1 MAILPVRV
9 LPDPLLRKKARRV
22 KAIDAAIQKLAVDMI
37 ETMQAGYG
45 VGLAAP
51 QVGVLRRVVTIQIPE
66 TEPLVMINPEITS
79 RDGERRVR
87 EGCLSVPGWYGMVTR
102 AVSITAEALDSDG
115 AEYEIADA
123 TELLA
128 QVIEHEVDHLNGIVF
143 TDHLQ
148 AHIDLW
154 KAGEEPPELE
164 NGNLENSSHGPVSH
178 EHGGIDFEHEAAHD
192 RILGDEER
200 EELRAAAASGSSDSQ
215 HDEMDEDPEG
225 QEGSEDEEEEAAE
238 PPVYADLSIYQQADL
253 DQMDGELR
261 RMQAL
266 LSGE

>member
-22 KAIDAAIQKLAVDMI
+22 EAVSAAIQKLAADMI

-51 QVGVLRRVVTIQIPE
+51 QVGVLRRVVTIQIPDS
-66 TEPLVMINPEITS
+66 EPLVMINPEITA

-87 EGCLSVPGWYGMVTR
+87 EGCLSIPGWFGMVTR
-102 AVSITAEALDSDG
+102 AVTITAKALDTDG
-115 AEYEIADA
+115 ADYEIADA

-143 TDHLQ
+143 TDHLL

-154 KAGEEPPELE
+154 KAGEEPPEHE
-164 NGNLENSSHGPVSH
+164 NGNHEPLIH
-178 EHGGIDFEHEAAHD
+178 EHGDIDFEYEAAHGRVLD
-192 RILGDEER
+192 EEER
-200 EELRAAAASGSSDSQ
+200 EELRGEASGESENEDGKL
-215 HDEMDEDPEG
+215 DEDPEG
-225 QEGSEDEEEEAAE
+225 PEDEEDE
-238 PPVYADLSIYQQADL
+238 PVAYVDMAIYQQADL
-253 DQMDGELR
+253 DRLDGELR

>member
-22 KAIDAAIQKLAVDMI
+22 KAIDAAIQKLAADMI

-87 EGCLSVPGWYGMVTR
+87 EGCLSVPGWFGMVTR

-164 NGNLENSSHGPVSH
+164 NGSH
-178 EHGGIDFEHEAAHD
+178 EHGEVDFEHEVAHD
-192 RILGDEER
+192 RILGAEER
-200 EELRAAAASGSSDSQ
+200 EELRAAAAGGSSDSE
-215 HDEMDEDPEG
+215 HDELDEDREGPED
-225 QEGSEDEEEEAAE
+225 QEDEAPE
-238 PPVYADLSIYQQADL
+238 PLVYADLSIYQQADL

-266 LSGE
+266 LSSE

>member
-22 KAIDAAIQKLAVDMI
+22 KAIDAAIQKLAADMI

-45 VGLAAP
+45 VGLSGP

-87 EGCLSVPGWYGMVTR
+87 EGCLSLPGWFGMVTR

-123 TELLA
+123 TELLG

-200 EELRAAAASGSSDSQ
+200 EELRKEAAGYTEGGDV
-215 HDEMDEDPEG
+215 ELDEDAADEAPE
-225 QEGSEDEEEEAAE
+225 
-238 PPVYADLSIYQQADL
+238 PVAYADMAIYQQADL
-253 DQMDGELR
+253 DRLDGELR

>member
-22 KAIDAAIQKLAVDMI
+22 EAVNAAIQKLAADMI

-66 TEPLVMINPEITS
+66 SEPLVMINPEITA

-87 EGCLSVPGWYGMVTR
+87 EGCLSVPGWFGMVTR

-115 AEYEIADA
+115 AGYEISDA

-154 KAGEEPPELE
+154 KAGEEPPEQQ
-164 NGNLENSSHGPVSH
+164 HAIH
-178 EHGGIDFEHEAAHD
+178 EHGDIDFECDAAHD

-200 EELRAAAASGSSDSQ
+200 GELRAEAVGDAEGED
-215 HDEMDEDPEG
+215 DEPDEGAEDDAPEAVAYV
-225 QEGSEDEEEEAAE
+225 DMA
-238 PPVYADLSIYQQADL
+238 IYQQADL
-253 DQMDGELR
+253 DQLDGELR

>member
-22 KAIDAAIQKLAVDMI
+22 KAIDAAIQKLAADMI

-154 KAGEEPPELE
+154 KAGEEPPELQ
-164 NGNLENSSHGPVSH
+164 NGSH
-178 EHGGIDFEHEAAHD
+178 EHGDIDFEHEAGHD
-192 RILGDEER
+192 RVLGEVER
-200 EELRAAAASGSSDSQ
+200 DALRAAAASGSSDSE
-215 HDEMDEDPEG
+215 HDEMDDDREG
-225 QEGSEDEEEEAAE
+225 QEGSEDPEHEEDEAAE
-238 PPVYADLSIYQQADL
+238 PLVYADLSIYQQADL

>member
-22 KAIDAAIQKLAVDMI
+22 GTVDAAIQKLAADMI

-51 QVGVLRRVVTIQIPE
+51 QVGVLRRVVTIQVPE
-66 TEPLVMINPEITS
+66 SEPLVMINPEITA

-87 EGCLSVPGWYGMVTR
+87 EGCLSLPGWYGMVTR
-102 AVSITAEALDSDG
+102 AVTVTANALDTDG
-115 AEYEIADA
+115 AGYEIADV

-143 TDHLQ
+143 TDHLRD
-148 AHIDLW
+148 HIDLW
-154 KAGEEPPELE
+154 KIGEEPPE
-164 NGNLENSSHGPVSH
+164 H
-178 EHGGIDFEHEAAHD
+178 EHGDIDFEHEAAHG
-192 RILGDEER
+192 RILDEEER
-200 EELRAAAASGSSDSQ
+200 EELRREAAGESED
-215 HDEMDEDPEG
+215 DE
-225 QEGSEDEEEEAAE
+225 EDEEDEGAEDEAPEQVA
-238 PPVYADLSIYQQADL
+238 YADMSIYQQADL
-253 DQMDGELR
+253 DRLDGELR

-266 LSGE
+266 LSGG